1 MREQLLIKK
10 GCGGMDE
17 LSITPH
23 EAIAFDAVAEPKVGH
38 E

>member
-1 MREQLLIKK
+1 MREQLLIEK

-17 LSITPH
+17 LPVAPH
-23 EAIAFDAVAEPKVGH
+23 EAIAFDAIAEPQVGH